1 MTEDEVRELE
11 ARLREVAEGEPCS
24 QAEKMHDLVARGELE
39 VLDLL
44 GLLVQR
50 QERAKASHQLA
61 GLVEVLARA
70 VGARPGSRDR
80 RLSEALFQVTDALRE
95 IAGDKPSPI
104 VRTDAAPLLLDAR
117 EDKREADPK
126 DLPAAITA
134 HLARQRLA
142 GFQSGTTDQG
152 ERRVVLAFE
161 NGWGFYV
168 LSRHPLELGLAQVG
182 PVLKG

>member
-1 MTEDEVRELE
+1 MTEDDLRELAE
-11 ARLREVAEGEPCS
+11 ECRRATCAPLDVDPALVLELLEERE
-24 QAEKMHDLVARGELE
+24 Q
-39 VLDLL
+39 
-44 GLLVQR
+44 
-50 QERAKASHQLA
+50 RAKAAHQLA
-61 GLVEVLARA
+61 GLVEVLART
-70 VGARPGSRDR
+70 VGARPGPQDR
-80 RLSEALFQVTDALRE
+80 RLSEALFQVTDALRG
-95 IAGDKPSPI
+95 IAGAKPSPI

-117 EDKREADPK
+117 EDKSAADPK

>member
-1 MTEDEVRELE
+1 MTEDDLRELAEECRRATCAPLEVDPALVLELLEVRE
-11 ARLREVAEGEPCS
+11 
-24 QAEKMHDLVARGELE
+24 Q
-39 VLDLL
+39 
-44 GLLVQR
+44 
-50 QERAKASHQLA
+50 RAKASRQLA

-70 VGARPGSRDR
+70 VGGRPTPQDR

-95 IAGDKPSPI
+95 LAGSKPSPI
-104 VRTDAAPLLLDAR
+104 VRTDAAPLLIDAR